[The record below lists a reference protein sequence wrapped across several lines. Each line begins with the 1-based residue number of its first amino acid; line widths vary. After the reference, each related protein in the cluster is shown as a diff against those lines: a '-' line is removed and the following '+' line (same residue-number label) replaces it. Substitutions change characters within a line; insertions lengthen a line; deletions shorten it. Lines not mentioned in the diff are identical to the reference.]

1 MKVKIKF
8 FATLRLYLKV
18 ASIDME
24 FENPITVDKLIDILV
39 EKFQDKKIREYL
51 VEEKKIKVGT
61 MILINGK
68 NLIHMDGLNTLIEE
82 GIISIFPPAGGG

>member
-1 MKVKIKF
+1 MKIKVKF

-18 ASIDME
+18 DSVDIELD
-24 FENPITVDKLIDILV
+24 NPITVNELINLLVDKFND
-39 EKFQDKKIREYL
+39 FKIREYL
-51 VEEKKIKVGT
+51 VDGEKIKVGT

-68 NLIHMDGLNTLIEE
+68 NIIHINGLNTLVEE